1 MNGVEVA
8 GSVLA
13 AFSFND
19 MNQIKFK
26 TQFCGFWMLM
36 KIIIVYAS
44 RLGIFKQVFQIHV
57 CMDRQIEF
65 KPRSTKCLNPN
76 C

>member
-1 MNGVEVA
+1 MKGVEVA

-13 AFSFND
+13 AFSSNH

-44 RLGIFKQVFQIHV
+44 PLGKCNQVFQIHV
-57 CMDRQIEF
+57 YIAFYVVLSVVIIEY
-65 KPRSTKCLNPN
+65 RLN
-76 C
+76 